1 MVFRSLFGGR
11 KRKPSPP
18 EEDTLANAGVGDVV
32 VVAGFAPSL
41 EDAYFLIESRNRYE
55 AATGDWY
62 ELVGV
67 DGDRRVCIE
76 FSGEEASLFISV
88 SEYGAAMSLE
98 SLGLDEE
105 ELFEIDEQHSI
116 DNFVDYEG
124 ERYYYTNSQEVFF
137 FANDGGEEQGY
148 YGWEFMSRD
157 RKNMLAVVKW
167 EGAPFEV
174 YASEVVSPSI
184 VSVYRNVP

>member
-11 KRKPSPP
+11 KKKPTPSE
-18 EEDTLANAGVGDVV
+18 EEDTLANAKVGDVV
-32 VVAGFAPSL
+32 VIAGFAPSL
-41 EDAYFLIESRNRYE
+41 DDAYFLIESRNRYE

-67 DGDRRVCIE
+67 DGDRHVCIE
-76 FSGEEASLFISV
+76 YSGEEASLFVSV

-98 SLGLDEE
+98 SLGLDEDG
-105 ELFEIDEQHSI
+105 LIEIDEQHSI

-124 ERYYYTNSQEVFF
+124 EHYYYTNSQEVYF
-137 FANDGGEEQGY
+137 FANDGDEGQGY

-184 VSVYRNVP
+184 VSVYRNV

>member
-11 KRKPSPP
+11 KRKPTSP
-18 EEDTLANAGVGDVV
+18 EEDTLANAKAGDVV
-32 VVAGFAPSL
+32 VIAGFAPNL
-41 EDAYFLIESRNRYE
+41 DDAYFLVESRNRYE

-76 FSGEEASLFISV
+76 HSGEEASLFISV
-88 SEYGAAMSLE
+88 SEYGVAMSLE
-98 SLGLDEE
+98 SLGLDEDR
-105 ELFEIDEQHSI
+105 LIEIDEQHSI

-124 ERYYYTNSQEVFF
+124 ESYYYANSQEVFF
-137 FANDGGEEQGY
+137 FANDSDEGQGY

-157 RKNMLAVVKW
+157 RKKMLAVVKW

-184 VSVYRNVP
+184 VSVYRNV